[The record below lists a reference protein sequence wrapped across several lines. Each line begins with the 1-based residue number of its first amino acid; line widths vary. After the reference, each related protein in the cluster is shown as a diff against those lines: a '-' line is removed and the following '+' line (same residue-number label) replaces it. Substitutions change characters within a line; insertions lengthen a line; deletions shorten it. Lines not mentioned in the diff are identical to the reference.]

1 MEDHEIRLECLRL
14 ATGDQRQAQ
23 EFYAWV
29 KDVVLPTPETQLA
42 LSAIESE
49 LFRLTGKAWTVTGGK
64 DGLYRVGNELQAT
77 AVRFTVSDLAMSLQD
92 FSEKVL
98 QPLLETFNN

>member
-14 ATGDQRQAQ
+14 ASGDKRQAQ

-29 KDVVLPTPETQLA
+29 SNWTMPDPSTLLTASV
-42 LSAIESE
+42 IEAE
-49 LFRLTGKAWTVTGGK
+49 LVRLTGRSWTVTAGK
-64 DGLYRVGNELQAT
+64 DGLYRVANDIQAT
-77 AVRFTVSDLAMSLQD
+77 AVRFTVSDLAMSLEN

-98 QPLLETFNN
+98 KPLLETFNN